1 MRNASE
7 REYGIDAS
15 VFEARGLK
23 MRRGMW
29 MPHHVTYEP
38 RLTNYPLSERI
49 VISGASKSGW
59 AHFATF
65 SLSLTLCRVCRNSE
79 EQELEGSSLSRPR
92 LGGGQDQ
99 HLEGYA

>member
-49 VISGASKSGW
+49 VISGASKSGVG
-59 AHFATF
+59 A
-65 SLSLTLCRVCRNSE
+65 LSLCVVCVEKTESKKA
-79 EQELEGSSLSRPR
+79 SPARPR
-92 LGGGQDQ
+92 LRGGRDQ
-99 HLEGYA
+99 HQEGCA